1 MVTGLGFI
9 CTTLLKL
16 QSSPGNCLGFP
27 CTPTL
32 SGSSGPIG
40 IFEIPNYNRIKPT
53 WLFTCVLLYGMVP
66 DGLTPSCPVACCIF
80 NRGRCGYIGGGGKPG
95 CDMDVDVY
103 AGGVPGREIV
113 GDDGLFTTV
122 SHCIRAF

>member
-1 MVTGLGFI
+1 
-9 CTTLLKL
+9 
-16 QSSPGNCLGFP
+16 
-27 CTPTL
+27 
-32 SGSSGPIG
+32 
-40 IFEIPNYNRIKPT
+40 
-53 WLFTCVLLYGMVP
+53 MVP

-80 NRGRCGYIGGGGKPG
+80 NRGRCGYIGGGGKPPG

-122 SHCIRAF
+122 SHCIRDF